1 MKNKIVKN
9 LKNLIIDYD
18 NNLLKFKDILDKLKK
33 IDIEK

>member
-33 IDIEK
+33 